1 MEIIKKSIAIILS
14 VSILISS
21 TSSWSQPLRYE
32 EDFID
37 NELEATT
44 TWDPVPVDAFVGDL
58 KLKVWILKYLVPAP
72 KAGYFIEKSD
82 WIDIK
87 RMLDSLDKE
96 ISRVKLKER
105 EICDKSLKEKDIFC
119 QDLNKELIQKID
131 NQKTSLKLKDESIDS
146 LKSEIFWIKTAAGV
160 IILGLGTLSVY
171 QTVK

>member
-1 MEIIKKSIAIILS
+1 MEIIKKSI
-14 VSILISS
+14 SILLTISILMSS
-21 TSSWSQPLRYE
+21 TFSWSQPLRYE

-37 NELEATT
+37 DEIEAST
-44 TWDPVPVDAFVGDL
+44 TWDPIPVDASVGDL

-96 ISRVKLKER
+96 IDRVKSKER
-105 EICDKSLKEKDIFC
+105 EICDKNLKEKDLFC

-131 NQKTSLKLKDESIDS
+131 DQKLSLKLKDQNIES
-146 LKSEIFWIKTAAGV
+146 LKSENFWIKTAAGV
-160 IILGLGTLSVY
+160 VILGLGTLSVY
-171 QTVK
+171 QAVK

>member
-1 MEIIKKSIAIILS
+1 MEIIRKLTAILLTA
-14 VSILISS
+14 SILTTS
-21 TSSWSQPLRYE
+21 TFSWSQPLRYE

-37 NELEATT
+37 NELESTI
-44 TWDPVPVDAFVGDL
+44 TWEPAPIDASVGDL

-96 ISRVKLKER
+96 IVRVKSKER
-105 EICDKSLKEKDIFC
+105 EICDKNLKEKDVFC

-131 NQKTSLKLKDESIDS
+131 DQKLSLKLKDENIDS
-146 LKSEIFWIKTAAGV
+146 LKSENFWIKTAAGIV
-160 IILGLGTLSVY
+160 ILGLGSFSVY
-171 QTVK
+171 QAAK